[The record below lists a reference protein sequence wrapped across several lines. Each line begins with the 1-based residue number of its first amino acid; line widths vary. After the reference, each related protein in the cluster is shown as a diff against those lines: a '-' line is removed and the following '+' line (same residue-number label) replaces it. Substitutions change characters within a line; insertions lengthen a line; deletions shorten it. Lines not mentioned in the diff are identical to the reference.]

1 MRYHDTEFP
10 DGTEPTVRRIPQG
23 CDQQGRYPQ
32 AADKPWPGEHP
43 WPVDELGIPLPEKE
57 PLWVKAAAIVV
68 GVIVV
73 GALAAIVVGTAL
85 SAFGPVPPGK

>member
-32 AADKPWPGEHP
+32 AAEHP
-43 WPVDELGIPLPEKE
+43 CPVDELGIPLPEKE

-73 GALAAIVVGTAL
+73 GALAAIIVGTAL